1 MIGMVYVSRD
11 TLHPLFG
18 LVCIKRM
25 MGSYMAEK
33 NIFPAVTREVQILK
47 DIRGIKG
54 CIQLQNIIYDKESLS
69 LVFPYYPKGDLY
81 TWSSVSTLNTV
92 KEGICKVICKQL
104 VESLIELHRIG
115 IIHRDLKPENILVG
129 KNF

>member
-1 MIGMVYVSRD
+1 MSAGKELEHTFSSGYEFGRIISTGMIGMVYVSRD

-33 NIFPAVTREVQILK
+33 NIFPAVKREVQILN

-54 CIQLQNIIYDKESLS
+54 CIQLQNII
-69 LVFPYYPKGDLY
+69 
-81 TWSSVSTLNTV
+81 
-92 KEGICKVICKQL
+92 
-104 VESLIELHRIG
+104 
-115 IIHRDLKPENILVG
+115 
-129 KNF
+129 